1 MGCQHLEE
9 LYELWLMGA
18 LSEQGSQEILEHL
31 RGGCAD
37 CLVRVRDAAETVY
50 ILGLSSKPVR
60 PHPRVKAELL
70 RLISRKAAPR
80 R

>member
-9 LYELWLMGA
+9 LFELWLMGA
-18 LSEQGSQEILEHL
+18 LSEQGSREILEHL

-37 CLVRVRDAAETVY
+37 CLTRVRDAAETIY

-70 RLISRKAAPR
+70 RSISRKAAQR